1 MEARKPAMG
10 AMVWVR
16 DAGGSHLNGNRVRIY
31 FSKYGFLWRWGGG
44 DQLAVALDGRLQE
57 KEVARMSPGFGLE
70 RMV

>member
-1 MEARKPAMG
+1 
-10 AMVWVR
+10 MVFF
-16 DAGGSHLNGNRVRIY
+16 GG
-31 FSKYGFLWRWGGG
+31 GGG